1 MQGQPVC
8 VGISVWQWASLEE
21 AASEAWQRV
30 ESTEMEDG
38 GRGFQAGHCW
48 QRCAGRYT
56 ERMWK
61 RVSVPSRW
69 RAGWVGR
76 AGARWGLATRKE
88 AWSTGPGVWT
98 LVLGALGNTEDLK
111 GSLGR
116 RVGGA
121 GFREWYPQ
129 SLNLVMEGVGEQ
141 E

>member
-1 MQGQPVC
+1 MFHPAGEL
-8 VGISVWQWASLEE
+8 GGWAE
-21 AASEAWQRV
+21 QVR
-30 ESTEMEDG
+30 G
-38 GRGFQAGHCW
+38 GAR
-48 QRCAGRYT
+48 
-56 ERMWK
+56 
-61 RVSVPSRW
+61 P
-69 RAGWVGR
+69 VGR
-76 AGARWGLATRKE
+76 E